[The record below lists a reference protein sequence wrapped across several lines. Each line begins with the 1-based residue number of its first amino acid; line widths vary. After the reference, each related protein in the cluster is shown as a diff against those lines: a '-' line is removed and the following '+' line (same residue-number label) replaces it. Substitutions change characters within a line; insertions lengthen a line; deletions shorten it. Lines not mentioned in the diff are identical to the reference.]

1 MPCTV
6 IGPTPNCLAM
16 TLGNPRGRPD
26 GSRNRFSNAF
36 IHAMTTDFELHGVRV
51 IERVRKSHPAVYLK
65 VCAMLM
71 PRELHVQDD
80 PISKLTD
87 EQLDEYLQIVR
98 SLAEAKHA
106 ELKAHGEPIDVTPAE
121 KPRVMTKRLRF
132 ATEMVSADARR
143 WRDHVRIRRQETY
156 GL

>member
-1 MPCTV
+1 MQ
-6 IGPTPNCLAM
+6 NHEF
-16 TLGNPRGRPD
+16 GNPRGKPP
-26 GSRNRFSNAF
+26 GSRNRFSSMF

-98 SLAEAKHA
+98 PLAEAKRTVQTGA
-106 ELKAHGEPIDVTPAE
+106 NFAGNACHGATACD
-121 KPRVMTKRLRF
+121 F
-132 ATEMVSADARR
+132 ACG
-143 WRDHVRIRRQETY
+143 VREV
-156 GL
+156 LS